1 MTLVVGIGSV
11 RGVSAVAVTALLDR
25 LYSEHDLDPGA
36 VRAYASVDRRA
47 GEPGILAA
55 IAPAALRTYPAATLD
70 VIPVPNP
77 SSRVRDGAGTRSVA
91 EAAALLAA
99 AELGGPAG
107 ARAVLVVPKM
117 IGDGVTAAA
126 VRIVPAS
133 R

>member
-11 RGVSAVAVTALLDR
+11 RGVSAAAVTALLDR
-25 LYSEHDLDPGA
+25 LYREHDLDPHA
-36 VRAYASVDRRA
+36 VRDYASVDHRA

-55 IAPAALRTYPAATLD
+55 IAPAALRTYPSAMLD
-70 VIPVPNP
+70 VVAVPNP
-77 SSRVRDGAGTRSVA
+77 SARVREAAGTRSVA

-99 AELGGPAG
+99 AEMAGPDG
-107 ARAVLVVPKM
+107 ARAVLVAGKM

-126 VRIVPAS
+126 ARIVPAP